1 MTTASEAKSTNYPAL
16 VTLITVFFFWGFI
29 AAGNSVF
36 IPFCKFYFALDQF
49 QSQLVDFAFY
59 LSYFLGALGITWVS
73 SLQGKDLI
81 SSWGYQGTI
90 VRGLWLSAFGALVMI
105 GMLLL
110 RSYAGIL
117 TGLFVVGLGFSLQQ
131 TAAQP
136 LAIALGDGST
146 GAARISLGGGINSF
160 GTAVGPLVVSLAL
173 FGSPGALS
181 DEAIQGLSLLKV
193 VALYLVVGALFAV
206 AALLFHFSR
215 HIPREYQESV
225 LVDKVASRVALGLA
239 LPVLLLFSVVLATYH
254 PIVERLLN
262 QVQAWREWARFLPLI
277 LVLVWIFGFVLWYLP
292 RTIPSEGY
300 RQALAFPQLRWGML
314 AIFVYVG
321 VEVSIVSNLGE
332 LLRQKNYGGLKVS
345 EIAPIVTLYWGSLMM
360 GRWAGAVAVFPLNKW
375 RQRVFTAIMPILA
388 FIAVLITIHLSGS
401 NWRDF
406 LSYWP
411 FPLLLSFI
419 FWASDHKPAR
429 MLILLSLT
437 GALLTFWFLSEAR
450 PEARWYIVATG
461 LMCSVLWPC
470 IFNLAVTDLGP
481 ATPQGSAYL
490 IMMILGGAIIPPL
503 QGKLADLLRV
513 YGWGSEA
520 GIRYSYLL
528 DLVGFAFLAFC
539 GWVLSET
546 LRHSKL
552 HRSTPL

>member
-1 MTTASEAKSTNYPAL
+1 MATVSEAKATNYPAL

-73 SLQGKDLI
+73 SLRGKDLI
-81 SSWGYQGTI
+81 SAWGYRRTI
-90 VRGLWLSAFGALVMI
+90 VRGLWLSALGALLMI

-136 LAIALGDGST
+136 LAIALGDAST

-160 GTAVGPLVVSLAL
+160 GTAIGPLVVSLAL
-173 FGSPGALS
+173 FGAPGALS
-181 DEAIQGLSLLKV
+181 DEAIQGLSLRKV
-193 VALYLVVGALFAV
+193 VALYLVVGALFGA

-215 HIPREYQESV
+215 HIPREGHESV
-225 LVDKVASRVALGLA
+225 LVGKVASRVALGLA
-239 LPVLLLFSVVLATYH
+239 LPVLLLFSLVLATYH
-254 PIVERLLN
+254 PTVESFLSHT
-262 QVQAWREWARFLPLI
+262 QTWREWARFLPLVLI
-277 LVLVWIFGFVLWYLP
+277 LVWIFGFVLWYLP
-292 RTIPSEGY
+292 RGLPSEGY
-300 RQALAFPQLRWGML
+300 YQALAFSQLRWGML

-332 LLRQKNYGGLKVS
+332 LLRQKSYGEFKVS
-345 EIAPIVTLYWGSLMM
+345 EIAPLVTLYWGSLMM
-360 GRWAGAVAVFPLNKW
+360 GRWAGAVAAFPFSKW
-375 RQRVFTAIMPILA
+375 EQRIFTAIMPCLA
-388 FIAVLITIHLSGS
+388 FIVVLSTIHFSGTH
-401 NWRDF
+401 WRAF
-406 LSYWP
+406 LPYWP
-411 FPLLLSFI
+411 FPLLLSLLFL
-419 FWASDHKPAR
+419 ASDHKPAR
-429 MLILLSLT
+429 TLILLSLT
-437 GALLTFWFLSEAR
+437 GALLTLWFFIEAK
-450 PEARWYIVATG
+450 PEARWYLIATG

-470 IFNLAVTDLGP
+470 IFNLAVAGLGS

-528 DLVGFAFLAFC
+528 DLVGFAFLAYC
-539 GWVLSET
+539 GWILMDI
-546 LRHSKL
+546 LRRSGL
-552 HRSTPL
+552 HQPSPR